1 MINKRFYCF
10 FAILQQQSL
19 SNFDIFLMR
28 VFHFLIFVF
37 SFLIALGC
45 NKEIGAPSGKAKVH
59 RMEDTPDGF
68 GHKPKKN
75 KNSRAPQMGFYYKK
89 PKVNPVHVAALK
101 VKYIFAGKKKQH
113 KLGNDQTAASQ
124 AYNNGKQSES
134 LSRMNQSFTKGRM
147 KRKGAKRTRNRQGD
161 NTADSF
167 AKNPNKK
174 ERKGLFKRNK

>member
-1 MINKRFYCF
+1 MRIYNLL
-10 FAILQQQSL
+10 IL
-19 SNFDIFLMR
+19 F
-28 VFHFLIFVF
+28 F
-37 SFLIALGC
+37 SFLVLVAC

-75 KNSRAPQMGFYYKK
+75 KSSRVPQMGFYYKK
-89 PKVNPVHVAALK
+89 PKANPIHVATFR
-101 VKYIFAGKKKQH
+101 VKYMFSGKKKQH

-124 AYNNGKQSES
+124 AYNNGKQAES
-134 LSRMNQSFTKGRM
+134 LSRMNQSFTKGRV
-147 KRKGAKRTRNRQGD
+147 KRKGAKRPRNRQAD

-174 ERKGLFKRNK
+174 DRKALFKRK